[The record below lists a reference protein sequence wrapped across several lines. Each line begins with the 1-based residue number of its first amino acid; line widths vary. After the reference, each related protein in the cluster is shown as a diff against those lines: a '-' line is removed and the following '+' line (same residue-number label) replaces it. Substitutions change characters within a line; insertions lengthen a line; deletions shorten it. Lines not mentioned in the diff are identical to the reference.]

1 MSFCFHTFN
10 HPSNVNCC
18 ENKKTSK
25 KKIPLLKT
33 SSLDLDRSFK
43 FPLSVVR
50 SNGIGIIGG
59 ISVDSSLSFAN
70 KLINNNNNSPPH
82 FVLCSDPTLSKEL
95 LSMERNYFA
104 ARNEKSSSNSFDH
117 SLIVEKIRRKRMV
130 LEESGVCCCV
140 VMPCHLLHSWYDE
153 IGQGCRVRFL
163 HVGECVAKELKEA
176 ELRPVE
182 AGSPIRIGVLAT
194 NENLVARFYKE
205 KLQNESS
212 FGQPALSQLM
222 TYSGFKLKNGFEVI
236 LPDKATTEHIVI
248 PALEALNRKDFEGA
262 HNLFRIAL
270 QLLLVRA
277 VNKIILA
284 SDDLRQLLPPDDPLW
299 RKCIDPMDA
308 LARSSIEYAQSLG
321 GSK

>member
-18 ENKKTSK
+18 VNKKSSK

-33 SSLDLDRSFK
+33 LSLDLDRSFE

-59 ISVDSSLSFAN
+59 VSVDSSVNFTK

-104 ARNEKSSSNSFDH
+104 ARNEKISSNSFDH
-117 SLIVEKIRRKRMV
+117 SLIVEKIRRKIMF

-140 VMPCHLLHSWYDE
+140 VMSCHLLHSWYDE

-163 HVGECVAKELKEA
+163 HVGECVASELKEA
-176 ELRPVE
+176 EWRPVE

-205 KLQNESS
+205 KLQNE
-212 FGQPALSQLM
+212 
-222 TYSGFKLKNGFEVI
+222 GFEVI

-248 PALEALNRKDFEGA
+248 PAVEALNRKDFEGA
-262 HNLFRIAL
+262 QNLFRIAL

-284 SDDLRQLLPPDDPLW
+284 SDDLRQILPPDDPLW

-321 GSK
+321 GGK